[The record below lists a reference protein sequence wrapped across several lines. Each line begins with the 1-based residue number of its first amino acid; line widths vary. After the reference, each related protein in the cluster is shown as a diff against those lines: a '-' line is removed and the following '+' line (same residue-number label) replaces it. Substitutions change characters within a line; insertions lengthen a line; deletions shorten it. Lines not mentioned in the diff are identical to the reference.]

1 MSEMKYNFSEPAALT
16 DVSQF
21 HHVFQLPVLDYPSIP
36 AESRCNLRINLLS
49 EELDELKT
57 AIHNND
63 LVGIADALCDLQ
75 YVLSGA
81 VLEFGMGAHFKALF
95 DEVQASNMSKVC
107 RSYEEAEK
115 TQKYYTQRDG
125 TESYIVKKDH
135 GYLVY
140 RTTDGKVLKS
150 INYQPPNL
158 VSVLNEL

>member
-1 MSEMKYNFSEPAALT
+1 MKYKFSEPSALT

-21 HHVFQLPVLDYPSIP
+21 HHVFQLPVLDSPAIP

-49 EELDELKT
+49 EELDELKV
-57 AIHNND
+57 AIQKND

-81 VLEFGMGAHFKALF
+81 VLEFGLGAHFKDLF

-107 RSYEEAEK
+107 RSLEEAQN
-115 TQKYYTQRDG
+115 TQAYYAQRDG
-125 TESYIVKKDH
+125 TVSYIVEKDY
-135 GYLVY
+135 GFLVY
-140 RTTDGKVLKS
+140 RSTDGKVLKS

-158 VSVLNEL
+158 SNLLNK